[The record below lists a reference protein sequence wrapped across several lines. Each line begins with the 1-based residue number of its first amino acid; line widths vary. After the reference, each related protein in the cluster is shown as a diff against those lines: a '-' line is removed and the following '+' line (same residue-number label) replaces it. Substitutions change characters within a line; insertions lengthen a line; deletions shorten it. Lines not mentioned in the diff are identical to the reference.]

1 MSFLYWITVLGNL
14 GELSIWLTLLFSF
27 AFVVSL
33 FAAYANR
40 SEAMD
45 DTWSKETRDK
55 FVERW
60 KTSLRWSKTIFICTI
75 IFSIMSIMIPTKKE
89 LYFIYGVG
97 TTIDYLKEN
106 KTAQGIPDKALMAID
121 KWLDMTIEETND
133 TIKIVK

>member
-14 GELSIWLTLLFSF
+14 GELSIFLTLLFGLGII
-27 AFVVSL
+27 VSL

-40 SEAMD
+40 SEATE
-45 DTWSKETRDK
+45 DTWNKETRMK

-60 KTSLRWSKTIFICTI
+60 KASLKWAKITGICTVVFI
-75 IFSIMSIMIPTKKE
+75 IMSIMIPTKKE

-106 KTAQGIPDKALMAID
+106 KTAQGIPDKAVMAID

-133 TIKIVK
+133 TIKITK